1 MLTHLTVHLL
11 LVVVSGTAKMHL
23 NIFLFKRTVVQ
34 ANKTSKPYQNKI
46 LCDYPFLLLCGRGAI
61 RCYLS
66 DIMHLDVLT

>member
-11 LVVVSGTAKMHL
+11 LVVLSGTAKLRL

-46 LCDYPFLLLCGRGAI
+46 LCDYPFLLLCGRGGS